1 MHCKMKAVLTIILIC
16 VTLVNLKA
24 QDSSVQ
30 NQFTM
35 NGYIKGL
42 ASYQIDKSSKTSFAD
57 QLMHNRLNLKWKL
70 NSQFQF
76 TSEIRNRLF
85 LGEQI
90 KNDLNFSERLRNT
103 NEYFNLQK
111 SWTNNEQFVLH
122 TNIERLFM
130 DIKKGK
136 WIVRVGRQ
144 RINWGIGTTWNPND
158 MFNTYNFLDIDYE
171 ERPGSDAVKLTYNP
185 TTNSNIEFVHS
196 QVKNKNSI
204 TAAKFGF
211 NIWNYDF
218 QFIAGDFKGNATL
231 GVGWAGNI
239 RDAGFKG
246 EIQYYFN
253 SENEQRQLN
262 LVVDL
267 DYMFNNGW
275 YASFGGLY
283 NSNGLN
289 KALDNLYELNLNLS
303 AKNLMPT
310 RYNYIL
316 RVKKELSPIAAIS
329 GNIIY
334 APRVNLF
341 ILMPSFNYNI
351 SSSLDAD
358 FFIQSFY
365 LKTRSTS
372 SRIDNGIIRLRYS
385 F

>member
-1 MHCKMKAVLTIILIC
+1 MKTVVTIILIC
-16 VTLVNLKA
+16 VTFVNLKA

-30 NQFTM
+30 NKFTM
-35 NGYIKGL
+35 NGYLKGL
-42 ASYQIDKSSKTSFAD
+42 ASYQIDKSSKTGLAD

-85 LGEQI
+85 FGEQI
-90 KNDLNFSERLRNT
+90 KNDLKFSEKLRNT

-122 TNIERLFM
+122 TNIERLFT

-136 WIVRVGRQ
+136 WILRVGRQ

-158 MFNTYNFLDIDYE
+158 MFNSYNFLDVDYE
-171 ERPGSDAVKLTYNP
+171 ERPGSDAVKLTYNT
-185 TTNSNIEFVHS
+185 TTNSNFEFVHS
-196 QVKNKNSI
+196 QVKNQNSI

-316 RVKKELSPIAAIS
+316 RIKKELSPIAAIG
-329 GNIIY
+329 GNMIY
-334 APRVNLF
+334 APRVNMI

-351 SSSLDAD
+351 SNSLDVD
-358 FFIQSFY
+358 VFIQSFY
-365 LKTRSTS
+365 LKSE
-372 SRIDNGIIRLRYS
+372 SRIKSMTDYGIVRLRFS

>member
-1 MHCKMKAVLTIILIC
+1 MKTVVTIILIC
-16 VTLVNLKA
+16 VTFVNLKA
-24 QDSSVQ
+24 QDSSIQ
-30 NQFTM
+30 NKFTM
-35 NGYIKGL
+35 NGYLKGL
-42 ASYQIDKSSKTSFAD
+42 ASYQIDKSSKTGLAD

-85 LGEQI
+85 FGEQI
-90 KNDLNFSERLRNT
+90 KNDLKFSEKLRNT

-122 TNIERLFM
+122 TNIERLFT
-130 DIKKGK
+130 DIKNGK
-136 WIVRVGRQ
+136 WILRVGRQ

-158 MFNTYNFLDIDYE
+158 MFNSYNFLDVDYE
-171 ERPGSDAVKLTYNP
+171 ERPGSDAVKLTYNT
-185 TTNSNIEFVHS
+185 TTNSNFEFVHS
-196 QVKNKNSI
+196 QVKNQNSI

-316 RVKKELSPIAAIS
+316 RIKKELSPIAAIG
-329 GNIIY
+329 GNMIY
-334 APRVNLF
+334 APRVNMI

-351 SSSLDAD
+351 SNSLDVD
-358 FFIQSFY
+358 VFIQSFY
-365 LKTRSTS
+365 LKSE
-372 SRIDNGIIRLRYS
+372 SRIKSMTDYGIIRLRFS

>member
-1 MHCKMKAVLTIILIC
+1 MKTVVTIILIC
-16 VTLVNLKA
+16 VTFVNLKA

-30 NQFTM
+30 NKFTM
-35 NGYIKGL
+35 NGYLKGL
-42 ASYQIDKSSKTSFAD
+42 ASYQIDKSSKTSLAD

-85 LGEQI
+85 FGEQI
-90 KNDLNFSERLRNT
+90 KNDLKFSEKLRNT

-122 TNIERLFM
+122 TNIERLFT

-136 WIVRVGRQ
+136 WILRVGRQ

-158 MFNTYNFLDIDYE
+158 MFNSYNFLDVDYE
-171 ERPGSDAVKLTYNP
+171 ERPGSDAVKLTYNT
-185 TTNSNIEFVHS
+185 TTNSNFEFVHS
-196 QVKNKNSI
+196 QVKNQNSI

-316 RVKKELSPIAAIS
+316 RIKKELSPIAAIG
-329 GNIIY
+329 GNMIY
-334 APRVNLF
+334 APRVNMI

-351 SSSLDAD
+351 SNSLDVD
-358 FFIQSFY
+358 VFIQSFY
-365 LKTRSTS
+365 LKSE
-372 SRIDNGIIRLRYS
+372 SRIKSMTDYGIVRLRFS